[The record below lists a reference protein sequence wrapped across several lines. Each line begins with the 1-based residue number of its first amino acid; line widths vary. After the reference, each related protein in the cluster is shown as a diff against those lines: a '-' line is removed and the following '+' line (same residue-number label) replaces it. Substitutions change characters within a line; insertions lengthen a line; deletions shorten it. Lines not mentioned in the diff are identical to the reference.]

1 MPPDEPATN
10 PTDSVEGQN
19 RSARTPAEQA
29 ASLFGTTPASSEPP
43 KAEAAPAP
51 VAVPG
56 KPAETPAP
64 PKPADSP
71 PAPVTLEAL
80 QKAVDEAQTPEAKA
94 AAEKA
99 LEEAK
104 AAQAADAPIT
114 LEALKV
120 PEGLVVPEEAGKEF
134 LGILND
140 KTLKPADMGQKLL
153 DLQAKLTR
161 EASEKGT
168 QAWNDLQ
175 ATWQEAARNDA
186 EIGGDRLDPALAAID
201 KSIDSLSK
209 TPEEAAELRKVFDL
223 TGFGNNPHGIR
234 FLHRL
239 VEAANVTEGRP
250 AMGAPHDPRAGKT
263 QAQVMYP
270 NMGQ

>member
-1 MPPDEPATN
+1 
-10 PTDSVEGQN
+10 
-19 RSARTPAEQA
+19 
-29 ASLFGTTPASSEPP
+29 
-43 KAEAAPAP
+43 
-51 VAVPG
+51 
-56 KPAETPAP
+56 
-64 PKPADSP
+64 
-71 PAPVTLEAL
+71 VTLEAL
-80 QKAVDEAQTPEAKA
+80 EKAVAEASTPEAKA

-104 AAQAADAPIT
+104 AAQAADAPLT

-120 PEGLVVPEEAGKEF
+120 PEGLQIPEEAGKEF

-140 KTLKPADMGQKLL
+140 KALKPAEMGQKLL
-153 DLQAKLTR
+153 DLQAKLSR

-175 ATWQEAARNDA
+175 ATWQAEAAADG

-201 KSIDSLSK
+201 RSIDSLSK
-209 TPEEAAELRKVFDL
+209 TPQEAAELRKVFDL

-250 AMGAPHDPRAGKT
+250 ATGAPHDPRAGKT
-263 QAQVMYP
+263 QAQIMYP
-270 NMGQ
+270 NQGQ